1 MTLEPTSG
9 GDLVHRAGLS
19 EEGGE
24 EVLHYARALRQHFAA
39 FKALHAVPPQF
50 IYAAHALAEASRPLK
65 AQPVIELAAAL
76 EDWLRARRDTAFEP
90 NSAQLESLE
99 QAVAALEGMAQSVSE
114 RRIPQAQPGLVRLL
128 HSDGYP
134 QAPAA
139 PGHEGGWESL
149 LESQVRDDVDVQLLP
164 VFLEEADELDGKIR
178 VVLRTWRESPDDE
191 SQAQSLKRLLHTL
204 KGSARMAGSMRIGEI
219 VHAMED
225 RAEDDAWARMQPSFW
240 EALSGDLDRIAALL
254 EELRAIGPAVSN
266 QKEEARA
273 PESGTARTEAG
284 QERQQAADEHMVP
297 FASIGGRLYRTVR
310 QMAKELNKRANL
322 ELPGAGVEVDRR
334 MLERM
339 TAPIEHLLRNA
350 IVHGLENEPVRIRLG
365 KSPIGE
371 IRLELRQEDGHVV
384 LELSDDGAGLNFA
397 ALRAK
402 ALEQGLLQPNEAA
415 SDERL
420 TQLIFVP
427 GFSTAT
433 EVSEVAGRG
442 VGLDVVRAEVDA
454 LGGRIDVSSQSGR
467 GTRFTI
473 YLPLEPAVM

>member
-1 MTLEPTSG
+1 MTFEPTSG
-9 GDLVHRAGLS
+9 GDLVHLAGLP
-19 EEGGE
+19 EGAGE
-24 EVLHYARALRQHFAA
+24 EVLHYARALRQHFTV
-39 FKALHAVPPQF
+39 FKALHEVPPQF

-65 AQPVIELAAAL
+65 VQPVVELAAAL
-76 EDWLRARRDTAFEP
+76 EDWLRARRDRVFEP
-90 NSAQLESLE
+90 DAAQLESLE
-99 QAVAALEGMAQSVSE
+99 QVVAALDGMAQSVSE
-114 RRIPQAQPGLVRLL
+114 RCMPQAQPDLVQRLQ
-128 HSDGYP
+128 SEGRP
-134 QAPAA
+134 QAPAV
-139 PGHEGGWESL
+139 PGREGGWESL

-164 VFLEEADELDGKIR
+164 VFLEEADGLGGKIR
-178 VVLRTWRESPDDE
+178 AVLRAWRESPDDE
-191 SQAQSLKRLLHTL
+191 RHGQSLKRLLHTL
-204 KGSARMAGSMRIGEI
+204 KGSARMAGAMRIGEI

-225 RAEDDAWARMQPSFW
+225 RAEDDARERMQPSFW
-240 EALSGDLDRIAALL
+240 EALSGDLERIAALL
-254 EELRAIGPAVSN
+254 EELRAIGPAVSDR
-266 QKEEARA
+266 KEDAHA
-273 PESGTARTEAG
+273 PEPDTPLTRAG
-284 QERQQAADEHMVP
+284 QRAVNEHMAP

-310 QMAKELNKRANL
+310 QMAKELNKRVNL

-350 IVHGLENEPVRIRLG
+350 IVHGLESEPVRIRLG

-371 IRLELRQEDGHVV
+371 IRLDLRQESGQVV

-420 TQLIFVP
+420 AQLIFVP

-454 LGGRIDVSSQSGR
+454 LGGRIDVGSQSGQ

-473 YLPLEPAVM
+473 YLPLEPAVR